1 MIKENF
7 IGNIAVSTI
16 TVQYLD
22 PDQMEEVNT
31 ITGISPFNEV
41 NFVDKDTFE
50 DYPRLKKYVDK
61 ERLEVLMSYQVE
73 YIMFRLDN

>member
-7 IGNIAVSTI
+7 IGNIAVNTI

-31 ITGISPFNEV
+31 ITGISPFKEV
-41 NFVDKDTFE
+41 NFVDKYTFE
-50 DYPRLKKYVDK
+50 DYPQLKQYVDQ
-61 ERLEVLMSYQVE
+61 ERLEVLMSYLVD